1 MLFTC
6 AQYFS
11 NTRSSFY
18 VQTIV
23 FIRPMQTAMK
33 GLYQAGIALGPIS
46 IPRVMHGEIMRVF
59 VLSFVFVFIGV
70 SSMLELTIKCF
81 SIRTLNIKHVHKIP
95 FIRIMCGFSGLNTL
109 YQDYVWFQWVKYPL
123 SGLRVVLV
131 GSIFSFL
138 CNDL

>member
-33 GLYQAGIALGPIS
+33 GLYQAGIAL
-46 IPRVMHGEIMRVF
+46 
-59 VLSFVFVFIGV
+59 
-70 SSMLELTIKCF
+70 
-81 SIRTLNIKHVHKIP
+81 N
-95 FIRIMCGFSGLNTL
+95 
-109 YQDYVWFQWVKYPL
+109 YVWFQWVKYPL
-123 SGLRVVLV
+123 SGLCVVSV

>member
-23 FIRPMQTAMK
+23 CIRPMQTEMK

-59 VLSFVFVFIGV
+59 VLSFVFVFIAV

-81 SIRTLNIKHVHKIP
+81 SIRTLNIKHVNKIP

-109 YQDYVWFQWVKYPL
+109 YQDYVRFKWVKYPL
-123 SGLRVVLV
+123 SGLCVVSV
-131 GSIFSFL
+131 G
-138 CNDL
+138 